1 MEDKDLTEFQDWIK
15 KTQTEIGDWTAYLVF
30 KSKKEGKTY
39 QGAMQYLRKN
49 RPSAPRS
56 FTAKPTESF
65 VGTLQS
71 MFDEAT
77 VKVRDEALGRGVRDD
92 D

>member
-1 MEDKDLTEFQDWIK
+1 MEDKDLKEFQNWIK
-15 KTQTEIGDWTAYLVF
+15 QTQNEIGDWTAYLVF
-30 KSKKEGKTY
+30 KAKKEGKTY

-49 RPSAPRS
+49 RPAAPRS
-56 FTAKPTESF
+56 FNAKPTESF

-77 VKVRDEALGRGVRDD
+77 IKVRDEALGQETREND
-92 D
+92 